1 MIKLVFEGAYKPG
14 YDPKLK
20 LKTFNEYFS
29 KIPNS
34 SSTFVKLINFA
45 GDVSILN
52 VVGVELSENLH
63 DPSTITAENP
73 GQIHIV
79 YSEKEGSKPCT
90 AKKFA
95 EWCKKCFEQ
104 VKDLDPETIS
114 VVLRQDDKKKTDR
127 FRFYYDDETNSAI
140 IARNVSGAQ
149 KIADYIQAHIE
160 DFKKATKSAKKE
172 KLPSKKTPDGE
183 FSIDDIYA

>member
-63 DPSTITAENP
+63 DPSTQYVP
-73 GQIHIV
+73 
-79 YSEKEGSKPCT
+79 PRM
-90 AKKFA
+90 
-95 EWCKKCFEQ
+95 KCG
-104 VKDLDPETIS
+104 LS
-114 VVLRQDDKKKTDR
+114 VSNT
-127 FRFYYDDETNSAI
+127 S
-140 IARNVSGAQ
+140 
-149 KIADYIQAHIE
+149 
-160 DFKKATKSAKKE
+160 
-172 KLPSKKTPDGE
+172 
-183 FSIDDIYA
+183 